1 MKKTPN
7 SIVLT
12 FLNQRNITGGQI
24 AMRLKVSRA
33 LVYRSFEGAGSR
45 WLRVRIA
52 VMVRKPP
59 SALWPELSEDQLV
72 LDDHYFVTFLQ
83 SGLDPLATPKPY
95 NPRKH

>member
-7 SIVLT
+7 SVALS
-12 FLNQRNITGGQI
+12 FLNQKNITGGQI
-24 AMRLKVSRA
+24 ANRLKVSRP
-33 LVYRSFEGAGSR
+33 LVYRSIEGAGSR

-52 VMVRKPP
+52 VLVSRSP
-59 SALWPELSEDQLV
+59 SILWPELSEDQLV
-72 LDDHYFVTFLQ
+72 LDDYHFVTFLR